1 MSVESIEVKATD
13 AAAMVQLLIA
23 AGAYVISGNGAPA
36 EAPGLIIHQI
46 GVREFAP
53 GNGGAPQSAMFYMV
67 AFRDDCDPEL
77 KQDIL
82 DELEPHKHSGAPLM
96 IVSGGAAYDQSSTV
110 RPVPRRFGKL
120 ALLESG
126 WLGPQITTL
135 AQLDAAVLGQI
146 DAMVPAG
153 FARESAKAA
162 WIDSRQ
168 FERHNPTLDAMVH
181 ALGKTDAQCDAL
193 FARAHALWAA
203 EKG

>member
-1 MSVESIEVKATD
+1 MSVESIEVKAAD
-13 AAAMVQLLIA
+13 AASMVQLLIA
-23 AGAYVISGNGAPA
+23 AGAYVIGDNGAPY
-36 EAPGLIIHQI
+36 EAPGLIIHQV
-46 GVREFAP
+46 GMRGYVPA
-53 GNGGAPQSAMFYMV
+53 GGGAAQTAMFYMV
-67 AFRDDCDPEL
+67 AFRDDCDPDL

-82 DELEPHKHSGAPLM
+82 DELEPHKHTGEPQLL
-96 IVSGGAAYDQSSTV
+96 VSGGQAYDQSSTV

-146 DAMVPAG
+146 DVMVPAG

-168 FERHNPTLDAMVH
+168 FERNNPTLDAMVH